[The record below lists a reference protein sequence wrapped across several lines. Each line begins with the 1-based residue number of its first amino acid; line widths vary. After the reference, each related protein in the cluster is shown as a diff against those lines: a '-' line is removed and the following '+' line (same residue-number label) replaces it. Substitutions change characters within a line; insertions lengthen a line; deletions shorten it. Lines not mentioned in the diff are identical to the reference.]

1 MLRRCR
7 ESCRDRGHL
16 SCYARVDPS
25 QTASRPPRQPFRRN
39 LARAHLSH
47 HRERREVGMSQEV
60 ADWSLKRV
68 IESILFA
75 SQRPVSTKDL
85 HGILKSAAE
94 MEKADPQA
102 ANFSAI

>member
-1 MLRRCR
+1 
-7 ESCRDRGHL
+7 
-16 SCYARVDPS
+16 
-25 QTASRPPRQPFRRN
+25 
-39 LARAHLSH
+39 
-47 HRERREVGMSQEV
+47 MSEEV

-94 MEKADPQA
+94 MEKADPNA
-102 ANFSAI
+102 ARFVWHQGIGASLRHRRAWRRMRSPIARL